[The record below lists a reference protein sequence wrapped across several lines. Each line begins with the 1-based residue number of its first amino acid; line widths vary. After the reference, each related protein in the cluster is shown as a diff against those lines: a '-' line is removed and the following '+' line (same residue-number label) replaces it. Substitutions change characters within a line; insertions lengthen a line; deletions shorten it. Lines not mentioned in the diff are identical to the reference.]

1 MSQEELYVY
10 ADRDQF
16 VRVLNNLLNNAIEA
30 IPDEAHSQIEI
41 ALSKTDKEIHITVK
55 DNGLGIPVELQ
66 EKIFEPNF
74 TTKNSGM
81 GLGLALVKRIIDD
94 VNGAIYFKSE
104 LNKGTTFFVT
114 LPAYDQKS

>member
-1 MSQEELYVY
+1 
-10 ADRDQF
+10 
-16 VRVLNNLLNNAIEA
+16 
-30 IPDEAHSQIEI
+30 
-41 ALSKTDKEIHITVK
+41 
-55 DNGLGIPVELQ
+55 
-66 EKIFEPNF
+66 
-74 TTKNSGM
+74 M